1 MKHMFAVVAALAI
14 AATAYATPAYAQT
27 EAVSSDSTV
36 IAVAAIAI
44 VGIIAATAYVSRR
57 GSGSD
62 GKQAINLQ
70 NPTDAEAKPSNTKDF
85 DRISADAAQR
95 DNIGDA
101 RDRSEDRAAR
111 RHQRA
116 LLQELNFNKALA
128 QMGSSSRRTDMLEAD
143 SANEVANTANSGGAV
158 EADEKRPGGPLG
170 TNGS

>member
-1 MKHMFAVVAALAI
+1 MKHTFAVVAALAI
-14 AATAYATPAYAQT
+14 AATMYATPAYAQT

-44 VGIIAATAYVSRR
+44 VGIISATAYISRR
-57 GSGSD
+57 GSGS
-62 GKQAINLQ
+62 GKDPVNLQ
-70 NPTDAEAKPSNTKDF
+70 NPTDAENKPSNTKDF

-95 DNIGDA
+95 DNIEDS
-101 RDRSEDRAAR
+101 RDRAEDRATR

-116 LLQELNFNKALA
+116 LANELNFNKVLA

-170 TNGS
+170 VSGS